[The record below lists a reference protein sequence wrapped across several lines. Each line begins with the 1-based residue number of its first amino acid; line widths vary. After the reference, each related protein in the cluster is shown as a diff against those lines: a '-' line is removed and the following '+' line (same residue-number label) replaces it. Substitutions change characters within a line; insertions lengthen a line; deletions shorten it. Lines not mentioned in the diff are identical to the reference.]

1 MDENDG
7 LNHLGRG
14 FERLTV
20 NQTSLETAET
30 TNECPT
36 NRPSTAPAEIR
47 SEFTTNQPPPKPM
60 YEFVDDVYGEYGVCD
75 GYDNPYNDLD
85 DEDYCRKK
93 SETEQL
99 SRFIYHST
107 MLLSL

>member
-47 SEFTTNQPPPKPM
+47 SEFTAYHHQKRC
-60 YEFVDDVYGEYGVCD
+60 EFVDDAYGEYGVCD

-85 DEDYCRKK
+85 DEDY
-93 SETEQL
+93 
-99 SRFIYHST
+99 
-107 MLLSL
+107 